1 MNNFIFTGGVMLKSF
16 SKITMLMLPLVVIFL
31 LVLGSTGFAQEKTG
45 TGGWELGSP
54 YNKFYKAN
62 ELDSFKG
69 RVEEIMEL
77 VPIPGMSPGVALIVS
92 ESKTEKVLVHVA
104 PSWFLN
110 IRRVGVKKGDRVKVR
125 GVWAEINGK
134 EVFMASKITKGDH
147 FALKVRLTKDGTPFW
162 TMSAEQLAKERAAN

>member
-1 MNNFIFTGGVMLKSF
+1 MLKSF
-16 SKITMLMLPLVVIFL
+16 SKITMLMLPLVGIFL
-31 LVLGSTGFAQEKTG
+31 LVFGVAGFAQEKSG
-45 TGGWELGSP
+45 KGGWELGSP

-62 ELDSFKG
+62 EPDSFKG

-77 VPIPGMSPGVALIVS
+77 VPIPGMSPGVGLVVS

-104 PSWFLN
+104 PTWFLD
-110 IRRVGVKKGDRVKVR
+110 IRRVGLKKGDRVKVR

-134 EVFMASKITKGDH
+134 DVFMASKITKGDD

-162 TMSAEQLAKERAAN
+162 TMNPEQLAKERAAN

>member
-1 MNNFIFTGGVMLKSF
+1 MYKSLNKMMIVMISVWGIMFLALCGTGS
-16 SKITMLMLPLVVIFL
+16 
-31 LVLGSTGFAQEKTG
+31 AQEKSG
-45 TGGWELGSP
+45 DDGWELGSM

-69 RVEEIMEL
+69 TIEEVKEI
-77 VPIPGMSPGVALIVS
+77 VPIPGMSPCVALVVS

-110 IRRVGVKKGDRVKVR
+110 TRSIGLKKGDRVKVR

-134 EVFMASKITKGDH
+134 DVFMANKITRGEN
-147 FALKVRLTKDGTPFW
+147 FSVKVRLTSDGTPFW
-162 TMSAEQLAKERAAN
+162 TMSPEQLAKERAAN

>member
-1 MNNFIFTGGVMLKSF
+1 MFKSF
-16 SKITMLMLPLVVIFL
+16 SKITMLMLPLVVIFF
-31 LVLGSTGFAQEKTG
+31 LGLGATGFAQEKTE

-77 VPIPGMSPGVALIVS
+77 VPIPGMSPGVAMVVS

-110 IRRVGVKKGDRVKVR
+110 IRRVGLKKGDRVKVR

-134 EVFMASKITKGDH
+134 DVFMASKIKKGDL
-147 FALKVRLTKDGTPFW
+147 FSVKVRLTKDGTPFW
-162 TMSAEQLAKERAAN
+162 TLSPERLAKESAAD